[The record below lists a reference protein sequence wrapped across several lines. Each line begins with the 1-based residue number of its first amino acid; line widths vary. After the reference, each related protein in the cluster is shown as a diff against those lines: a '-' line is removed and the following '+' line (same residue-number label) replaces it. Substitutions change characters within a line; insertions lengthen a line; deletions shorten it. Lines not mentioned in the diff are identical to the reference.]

1 MAEPKTRPTDEKVEH
16 FLNKITDEQKR
27 KDSFVV
33 LELMKQV
40 TKCEPQ
46 MWGTSIVGFGT
57 YRYKYASGKEA
68 DWPMAGFS
76 PRKQSL
82 TVYLMPGFE
91 KDGDLMKKLG
101 KHSSSKVCLYI
112 KRLSDIDVPTLKK
125 LIGES
130 FKYMKKKYP

>member
-1 MAEPKTRPTDEKVEH
+1 MAEPKTKPTDEKVEH
-16 FLNKITDEQKR
+16 FLNKLTDEQKR
-27 KDSFVV
+27 KDSFVI

-76 PRKQSL
+76 PRKQNL

-91 KDGDLMKKLG
+91 KYDDLMKKLG
-101 KHSSSKVCLYI
+101 KHSSSKVCLYV
-112 KRLSDIDVPTLKK
+112 KRLSDINIPTLKK
-125 LIGES
+125 LISES
-130 FKYMKKKYP
+130 YKYMKKKYP